1 MELESLVSQ
10 AMWLEVEQ
18 VGGMETENLS
28 SKGALRER
36 PTLGKVGEQSWQ
48 PAAILL

>member
-1 MELESLVSQ
+1 MELKSLESQ

-18 VGGMETENLS
+18 VGGMETEKES